1 MEDDITFVLNMID
14 YVRQLIGGYSTGA
27 AIVSTQVMT
36 SRTSASSQVTLT
48 NAGYIEVLFYKLYNI
63 PIPRN
68 NGSIDYADPRVSD
81 LQIALTAWLT
91 QNGLDS
97 SFN

>member
-27 AIVSTQVMT
+27 AIVSTQIMT
-36 SRTSASSQVTLT
+36 TQTAVSARVTLT
-48 NAGYIEVLFYKLYNI
+48 NAGYIDVLFNKLYNI

-68 NGSIDYADPRVSD
+68 NGAIDYADPRVSD